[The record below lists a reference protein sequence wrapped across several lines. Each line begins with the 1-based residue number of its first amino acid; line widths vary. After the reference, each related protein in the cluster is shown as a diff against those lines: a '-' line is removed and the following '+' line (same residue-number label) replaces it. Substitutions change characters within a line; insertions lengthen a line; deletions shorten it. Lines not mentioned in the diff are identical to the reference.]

1 MKLKSIL
8 LLCCLLLTSCATVF
22 KGSTQPVTFNSVPE
36 GAEVIIDGNLMGR
49 TPMTVNLK
57 KSQHQNALLRLEGYE
72 TSTVALTTAYDP
84 IALLNIFWDLSTTDI
99 VTGNAWQYEPGIYTV
114 RLQKKGDS
122 SKEM

>member
-8 LLCCLLLTSCATVF
+8 LFSCLLLSSCATVF

-57 KSQHQNALLRLEGYE
+57 KSKHSTALIRLEGYE
-72 TSTVALTTAYDP
+72 TGTINLSTSYDP
-84 IALLNIFWDLSTTDI
+84 VALLNVFWDLSTTDL
-99 VTGNAWQYEPGIYTV
+99 VTGNAWEYEPGLYTI
-114 RLQKKGDS
+114 RLEKKRAD
-122 SKEM
+122 